1 MPSIPSDVVT
11 RASTCQFASTARPPA
26 VYGRSTGTR
35 TTSTATCEIFTA
47 ASEREGALADD
58 VALVV
63 GVRPH
68 FRLPAPDVRRVVPEL
83 RHRQGGVLDLVGA
96 EIARLARISRPIAD
110 RIDGAGQLEQ
120 ERQVLVVVEIV
131 EEGLAMTLD
140 VHHHPEHVGRLA
152 RECPVAADP
161 LVLGQMPVHRVR
173 ADLARPPARFAGLPP
188 RGAVHDGERVELI
201 GGKVARL
208 GRRGLPVARGAAD
221 AGHPAQ
227 IRGVLAVINLV
238 ERRFMI
244 VSDIHPDQEQRVSA
258 HGNPPWRAS
267 IAHMARVGAALVA
280 LTLLAAATAQA
291 QELEPRAYTNTPV
304 GMNFLVL
311 GYAYTKGDVALD
323 TSAPIEDG
331 DITIHNAFLAYVR
344 SLDVWGRT
352 GKLQV
357 ALPYAWLSG
366 SAKLD
371 GRTLS
376 TDISGLGDPQV
387 KFSLLLYGGPA
398 LSLEEFES
406 YSPDLVVG
414 ASFSVTAPL
423 GQYDSNRLVNI
434 GTNRWSFKP
443 EIGIAKTWGPV
454 TLELAPSATFYTD
467 NNDFLGRTLQRDP
480 LYAVQGHVVYHTS
493 FGLWAAVDATY
504 YGGGRK
510 TVGGVE
516 GEPLQDVRV
525 GGTLAIP
532 IDRHNS
538 VKLSAS
544 TGAYAR
550 AGGNFT
556 TAAIAW
562 QFRWGGG
569 L

>member
-1 MPSIPSDVVT
+1 
-11 RASTCQFASTARPPA
+11 
-26 VYGRSTGTR
+26 
-35 TTSTATCEIFTA
+35 
-47 ASEREGALADD
+47 
-58 VALVV
+58 
-63 GVRPH
+63 
-68 FRLPAPDVRRVVPEL
+68 
-83 RHRQGGVLDLVGA
+83 
-96 EIARLARISRPIAD
+96 
-110 RIDGAGQLEQ
+110 
-120 ERQVLVVVEIV
+120 
-131 EEGLAMTLD
+131 
-140 VHHHPEHVGRLA
+140 
-152 RECPVAADP
+152 
-161 LVLGQMPVHRVR
+161 
-173 ADLARPPARFAGLPP
+173 
-188 RGAVHDGERVELI
+188 
-201 GGKVARL
+201 
-208 GRRGLPVARGAAD
+208 
-221 AGHPAQ
+221 
-227 IRGVLAVINLV
+227 
-238 ERRFMI
+238 
-244 VSDIHPDQEQRVSA
+244 
-258 HGNPPWRAS
+258 
-267 IAHMARVGAALVA
+267 MARVGVALVA
-280 LTLLAAATAQA
+280 LALLTAATVQA

-366 SAKLD
+366 SASLN

-398 LSLEEFES
+398 LSFEEFES
-406 YSPDLVVG
+406 YTPDLVVG
-414 ASFSVTAPL
+414 ASFAVTAPL

-443 EIGIAKTWGPV
+443 EIGVAKTWGPV
-454 TLELAPSATFYTD
+454 TVELAPSATFYTD
-467 NNDFLGRTLQRDP
+467 NDDFLGRRLQREP
-480 LYAVQGHVVYHTS
+480 LYAVQGHVVYHTR
-493 FGLWAAVDATY
+493 FGLWAAIDATY

>member
-1 MPSIPSDVVT
+1 
-11 RASTCQFASTARPPA
+11 
-26 VYGRSTGTR
+26 
-35 TTSTATCEIFTA
+35 
-47 ASEREGALADD
+47 
-58 VALVV
+58 
-63 GVRPH
+63 
-68 FRLPAPDVRRVVPEL
+68 
-83 RHRQGGVLDLVGA
+83 
-96 EIARLARISRPIAD
+96 
-110 RIDGAGQLEQ
+110 
-120 ERQVLVVVEIV
+120 
-131 EEGLAMTLD
+131 
-140 VHHHPEHVGRLA
+140 
-152 RECPVAADP
+152 
-161 LVLGQMPVHRVR
+161 
-173 ADLARPPARFAGLPP
+173 
-188 RGAVHDGERVELI
+188 
-201 GGKVARL
+201 
-208 GRRGLPVARGAAD
+208 
-221 AGHPAQ
+221 
-227 IRGVLAVINLV
+227 
-238 ERRFMI
+238 
-244 VSDIHPDQEQRVSA
+244 
-258 HGNPPWRAS
+258 
-267 IAHMARVGAALVA
+267 MARVGVALVA
-280 LTLLAAATAQA
+280 LALLTAATVQA

-331 DITIHNAFLAYVR
+331 NITIHNAFLAYVR

-467 NNDFLGRTLQRDP
+467 NDDFLGRRLQREP
-480 LYAVQGHVVYHTS
+480 LYAVQGHVVYHTR
-493 FGLWAAVDATY
+493 FGLWAAIDATY

-516 GEPLQDVRV
+516 GEALQDVRI